1 MKKIRNLTFAAGLCY
16 LAGLASPVSAQQ
28 KPNIIFIYADDLGYG
43 DISCYGMKK
52 IHTPNID
59 KLAKQGVRFTN
70 GYATSATCT
79 PSRYGILTGRYPW
92 RQQNT
97 GIAPGDASLII
108 PTDHKTLP
116 GMLQDAGYQTAVIG
130 KWHLGIGAP
139 GTTIDWNTD
148 LKPGP
153 LEVGFNYAYIMPATL
168 DRVPCVFV
176 ENHRVVNLDQN
187 DPITVSYKHKVGTDP
202 TGKENPEKLRMHTD
216 PNQGHNQTI
225 VDSISRIGWMSGG
238 NSARWKDEN
247 IAGIITQKAI
257 DFIGI
262 NKTSPF
268 FIYFASGDIHVPR
281 YPNSQ
286 FRGKSG
292 MGLRGDAILQL
303 DWTVGQITHA
313 LDSLGLTK
321 NTMIIFSS
329 DNGPVLNDGYLDQ
342 AEELVGNH
350 KPAGPLRGGKYS
362 SFEAGARVPLIVKW
376 PAGITKSSVSNTLIG
391 QVDFYASLAK
401 LTGQSIAAG
410 DAADSY
416 DMLQQLLGKSK
427 QDRPYLITQGGPLSI
442 IEGDYKYITPSK
454 GAKVARDVNIELGND
469 PAPQLYNIKKDVFEK
484 VNLAEKDPARVKAME
499 EKLNA
504 VKAAAGSR

>member
-1 MKKIRNLTFAAGLCY
+1 MNMKKIRMLAAALCCTAALGNHAY
-16 LAGLASPVSAQQ
+16 AQQ
-28 KPNIIFIYADDLGYG
+28 KPNIIVIYADDLGYG

-59 KLAKQGVRFTN
+59 KLAQQGVKFTN

-92 RQQNT
+92 RQKNT
-97 GIAPGDASLII
+97 GIAPGDAPLII

-116 GMLQDAGYQTAVIG
+116 AMLQDAGYKTAVIG
-130 KWHLGIGAP
+130 KWHLGIGTT
-139 GTTIDWNTD
+139 GTTTDWNTE

-153 LEVGFNYAYIMPATL
+153 LEIGFNYAFIMPATL

-176 ENHRVVNLDQN
+176 ENHHVVNLDPK
-187 DPITVSYKHKVGTDP
+187 DPITVNYSHKVGNDP
-202 TGKENPEKLRMHTD
+202 TGKENPEKLRMRTD
-216 PNQGHNQTI
+216 PRQGHDQTI
-225 VDSISRIGWMSGG
+225 IDSISRIGWMTGG

-257 DFIGI
+257 NFIGE
-262 NKTSPF
+262 NKSQPF

-303 DWTVGQITHA
+303 DWTVGQLTHA
-313 LDSLGLTK
+313 LDSLGLTQ
-321 NTMIIFSS
+321 NTMIVFSS

-342 AEELVGNH
+342 AAELVGNH

-376 PAGITKSSVSNTLIG
+376 PATIKKPQVSDVLIG
-391 QVDFYASLAK
+391 QIDFFASFAK
-401 LTGQSIAAG
+401 LTHQNIHDG
-410 DAADSY
+410 DAPDSF
-416 DMLQQLLGKSK
+416 DMLAQLIGKS
-427 QDRPYLITQGGPLSI
+427 QQSRPYLITQGGPLSI
-442 IEGDYKYITPSK
+442 IMGDYKYITPSNGRK
-454 GAKVARDVNIELGND
+454 LAEDVNIELGND
-469 PAPQLYNIKKDVFEK
+469 PQPQLYNIKKDIFETK
-484 VNLAEKDPARVKAME
+484 NLATSDTSRTNIMAA
-499 EKLNA
+499 KLAA
-504 VKAAAGSR
+504 VKSANSSK

>member
-1 MKKIRNLTFAAGLCY
+1 MVALCGSL
-16 LAGLASPVSAQQ
+16 LAGHSRLAAQQ
-28 KPNIIFIYADDLGYG
+28 KPNIIIIYADDLGYG
-43 DISCYGMKK
+43 DVSCYGMTRIK
-52 IHTPNID
+52 TPNID

-79 PSRYGILTGRYPW
+79 PSRYGLLTGRYPW
-92 RQQNT
+92 RQNNT
-97 GIAPGDASLII
+97 GIAPGDAPLII
-108 PTDHKTLP
+108 PTDHKTMP
-116 GMLQDAGYQTAVIG
+116 AMLQDAGYQTAVIG
-130 KWHLGIGAP
+130 KWHLGIGTP
-139 GTTIDWNTD
+139 TQPIDWNQE

-153 LEVGFNYAYIMPATL
+153 LEVGFNYAFIMPATL

-176 ENHRVVNLDQN
+176 ENHHVVNLDPK
-187 DPITVSYKHKVGTDP
+187 DPITVSYTHKVGTDP
-202 TGKENPEKLRMHTD
+202 TGKENPEKLRMRTD
-216 PNQGHNQTI
+216 PHQGHDQTI

-257 DFIGI
+257 DFIGR
-262 NKTSPF
+262 NKQQPF

-281 YPNSQ
+281 YPNSM

-342 AEELVGNH
+342 AAELVGNH

-376 PAGITKSSVSNTLIG
+376 PEGIKKPATSNTLIG
-391 QVDFYASLAK
+391 QIDFFASLAH
-401 LTGQSIAAG
+401 LTGQSITNE
-410 DAADSY
+410 DAPDSF
-416 DMLQQLLGKSK
+416 DMLNQLLGKSFVN
-427 QDRPYLITQGGPLSI
+427 RPYLVTQGGPLSI
-442 IEGDYKYITPSK
+442 LEGDYKYITPSK
-454 GAKVARDVNIELGND
+454 GRKIATDVNIELGND
-469 PAPQLYNIKKDVFEK
+469 PAPQLYNVKNDVFEK
-484 VNLAEKDPARVKAME
+484 TNLAEKDPAKTKAMAAKLE
-499 EKLNA
+499 E
-504 VKAAAGSR
+504 VKAAHQTRK

>member
-1 MKKIRNLTFAAGLCY
+1 MKMKLFAMAALCGAL
-16 LAGLASPVSAQQ
+16 LAAHSRLAAQQ
-28 KPNIIFIYADDLGYG
+28 KPNIIIIYADDLGYG
-43 DISCYGMKK
+43 DVSCYGMNRIK
-52 IHTPNID
+52 TPNID

-79 PSRYGILTGRYPW
+79 PSRYGLLTGRYPW
-92 RQQNT
+92 RQNNT

-108 PTDHKTLP
+108 PTDHKTMP
-116 GMLQDAGYQTAVIG
+116 AMLQDAGYQTAVIG
-130 KWHLGIGAP
+130 KWHLGIGTP
-139 GTTIDWNTD
+139 GQTIDWNKD

-153 LEVGFNYAYIMPATL
+153 LEVGFNYSFIMPATL

-176 ENHRVVNLDQN
+176 ENHNVVNLDQN
-187 DPITVSYKHKVGTDP
+187 DPITVSYTHKVGNDP
-202 TGKENPEKLRMHTD
+202 TGKENPEKLRMRTD
-216 PNQGHNQTI
+216 PHQGHDQTI

-257 DFIGI
+257 DFIGR
-262 NKTSPF
+262 NKQQPF

-281 YPNSQ
+281 YPNSM

-321 NTMIIFSS
+321 NTMIVFSS

-342 AEELVGNH
+342 AAELVGNH
-350 KPAGPLRGGKYS
+350 KPGGPLRGGKYS

-376 PAGITKSSVSNTLIG
+376 PAGIKKAATSNALIG
-391 QVDFYASLAK
+391 QIDFFASFAH
-401 LTGQSIAAG
+401 LTGQSIAND
-410 DAADSY
+410 DAPDSF
-416 DMLQQLLGKSK
+416 DMLNQLLGKSMVS
-427 QDRPYLITQGGPLSI
+427 RPYLVTQGGPLSI
-442 IEGDYKYITPSK
+442 LEGDYKYITPSK
-454 GAKVARDVNIELGND
+454 GRKVATDVNIELGND
-469 PAPQLYNIKKDVFEK
+469 PAPQLYNVKNDAFEK
-484 VNLAEKDPARVKAME
+484 TNLAEKDPARTKAMA
-499 EKLNA
+499 EKLA
-504 VKAAAGSR
+504 EVKAANHTR

>member
-1 MKKIRNLTFAAGLCY
+1 MKRLYLFTAGIFFL
-16 LAGLASPVSAQQ
+16 LGTTTRLSAQQ
-28 KPNIIFIYADDLGYG
+28 KPNIIVIYADDLGYG
-43 DISCYGMKK
+43 DISCYGMKR
-52 IHTPNID
+52 IQTPNID
-59 KLAKQGVRFTN
+59 QLARQGVRFTN

-92 RQQNT
+92 RQKGT

-116 GMLQDAGYQTAVIG
+116 GMLQDAGYHTAAIG
-130 KWHLGIGAP
+130 KWHLGIGNP
-139 GTTIDWNTD
+139 GTTIDWNTE

-153 LEVGFNYAYIMPATL
+153 NEVGFNYSFIMPATL

-176 ENHRVVNLDQN
+176 ENHHVVNLDKN
-187 DPITVSYKHKVGTDP
+187 DPITVSYKHKVGNDP
-202 TGKENPEKLRMHTD
+202 TGKENPEKLRMRTD
-216 PNQGHNQTI
+216 PHQGHDQTI
-225 VDSISRIGWMSGG
+225 IDSISRIGWMTGG

-257 DFIGI
+257 SFIGE
-262 NKTSPF
+262 NKTNPF

-281 YPNSQ
+281 YPNSM

-303 DWTVGQITHA
+303 DWTVGQIVHA
-313 LDSLGLTK
+313 LDSLGLTQ

-342 AEELVGNH
+342 AVELVGSH

-376 PAGITKSSVSNTLIG
+376 PATIKKPSVSNALIG
-391 QVDFYASLAK
+391 QIDFFSSLAK
-401 LTGQSIAAG
+401 LTGQPIAND
-410 DAADSY
+410 DAPDSF
-416 DMLQQLLGKSK
+416 DMLQQLLGKSGK
-427 QDRPYLITQGGPLSI
+427 SRPYIITQGNALAL
-442 IEGDYKYITPSK
+442 IEGDYKYITPSNGRK
-454 GAKVARDVNIELGND
+454 YADEVQIEMGTD

-484 VNLAEKDPARVKAME
+484 DNLAKKDPTKTNAMA
-499 EKLNA
+499 EKLKA
-504 VKAAAGSR
+504 VSAAESSR